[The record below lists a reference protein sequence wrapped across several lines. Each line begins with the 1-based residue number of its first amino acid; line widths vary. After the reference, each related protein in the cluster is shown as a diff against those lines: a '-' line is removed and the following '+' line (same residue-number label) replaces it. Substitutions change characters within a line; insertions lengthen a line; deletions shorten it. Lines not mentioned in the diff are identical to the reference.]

1 MCGEGERCGCGEGE
15 RCGCGEGERC
25 GCGEGEVWMC
35 GEGYGCMV
43 RVRGVDV
50 WFGCGVNVW

>member
-15 RCGCGEGERC
+15 G
-25 GCGEGEVWMC
+25 
-35 GEGYGCMV
+35 GYVVM
-43 RVRGVDV
+43 VRGVNM